1 LGNSLFYLDPLKI
14 FSYTPVLLALSDY
27 GVRHKRKIIGQNGL
41 CPVRLAP
48 VFNLQKK
55 IFIGR
60 SFMGRVAII
69 GVGQSAFVRG
79 YPGSIRELAFEGF
92 KECMADAQV
101 SVKEID
107 ASVICSAPEY
117 DKQRSPAGVF
127 AEYLGLTPQPTFYV
141 ETLCSSSSTGVK
153 LAYSLIKSGLHD
165 VVVVLGFQKMSEISS
180 AESQER
186 MGRGADIQ
194 WESPFG
200 TMMPAYYAMYARAHM
215 KKYGTTPEDLALIRV
230 KASTYGQINEKAVY
244 RKPVALDMF
253 SDPQSPMSGPVAS
266 PLRVGDCCANADGS
280 SCIILASEEKAK
292 ALSKKPVWIL
302 GVGAASSPVNM
313 AGRAL
318 FTGLA
323 VGEEAGKQAY
333 KMAGV
338 SPKDVDVAE
347 VHDCFTI
354 AEMMAYENL
363 GFAKPGEGKDLI
375 KSKETYKEGIIP
387 VNVDGGLL
395 SKGHPI
401 GATGGSQIRTI
412 VLQLRGQAGDMQ
424 VKNPEIGLVHNI
436 GGVGLYGNVTILGR
450 S

>member
-1 LGNSLFYLDPLKI
+1 MGKI
-14 FSYTPVLLALSDY
+14 
-27 GVRHKRKIIGQNGL
+27 G
-41 CPVRLAP
+41 
-48 VFNLQKK
+48 
-55 IFIGR
+55 
-60 SFMGRVAII
+60 II

-79 YPGSIRELAFEGF
+79 FPGSIRELAFEGF
-92 KECMADAQV
+92 REAMQDAGITT
-101 SVKEID
+101 KDIG

-141 ETLCSSSSTGVK
+141 ETLCSSSSMGVR
-153 LAYSLIKSGLHD
+153 LAYSLVKSGLHD
-165 VVVVLGFQKMSEISS
+165 IVAVVGFQKMSEISS

-200 TMMPAYYAMYARAHM
+200 TMMPAYYAMYARGHM
-215 KKYGTTPEDLALIRV
+215 AKYGTTSDDLALIRV
-230 KASTYGQINEKAVY
+230 KAATYGQINEKAVY
-244 RKPVALDMF
+244 RKPVTFEMF
-253 SDPQSPMSGPVAS
+253 SDPENPMSGPVAS

-280 SCIILASEEKAK
+280 SCVIIANEEKCK
-292 ALSKKPVWIL
+292 SFSKKPVWIL
-302 GVGAASSPVNM
+302 GLGAASTAVNM
-313 AGRAL
+313 AGRDL
-318 FTGLA
+318 FSGLT
-323 VGEEAGKQAY
+323 VGQQAGEQAF

-338 SPKDVDVAE
+338 TPKDIDIAE

-375 KSKETYKEGIIP
+375 RSKETYKEGSIP

-412 VLQLRGQAGDMQ
+412 VLQLRGDAGPMQ
-424 VKNPEIGLVHNI
+424 VKDPEIGLVHNI

-450 S
+450 

>member
-1 LGNSLFYLDPLKI
+1 
-14 FSYTPVLLALSDY
+14 
-27 GVRHKRKIIGQNGL
+27 
-41 CPVRLAP
+41 
-48 VFNLQKK
+48 
-55 IFIGR
+55 
-60 SFMGRVAII
+60 MGKVAII

-92 KECMADAQV
+92 REAMQDAQIKP
-101 SVKEID
+101 KEVG
-107 ASVICSAPEY
+107 ASIICSAPEY

-127 AEYLGLTPQPTFYV
+127 AEYLGLTPQPTFYL
-141 ETLCSSSSTGVK
+141 ESLCSSSSMGLRV
-153 LAYSLIKSGLHD
+153 AYSLVKAGLHD
-165 VVVVLGFQKMSEISS
+165 VVAVIGFQKMSEISS

-215 KKYGTTPEDLALIRV
+215 EKYGTTLDDLALIRV
-230 KASTYGQINEKAVY
+230 KAATYGQINEKAVY
-244 RKPVALDMF
+244 RKAVTFDMF
-253 SDPQSPMSGPVAS
+253 SDPNSPMSGPVSS

-280 SCIILASEEKAK
+280 SCVIVANEEKAK
-292 ALSKKPVWIL
+292 ILSKKPVWIMGL
-302 GVGAASSPVNM
+302 GAASTSVNL
-313 AGRAL
+313 AGRDL
-318 FTGLA
+318 FTGLTVA
-323 VGEEAGKQAY
+323 QQAGDQAY

-338 SPKDVDVAE
+338 SAQDIDVAE

-375 KSKETYKEGIIP
+375 KGKETYKEGRIP

-412 VLQLRGQAGDMQ
+412 VLQLRGEAGDMQ
-424 VKNPEIGLVHNI
+424 VKDPALGLVHNI

-450 S
+450 

>member
-1 LGNSLFYLDPLKI
+1 
-14 FSYTPVLLALSDY
+14 
-27 GVRHKRKIIGQNGL
+27 
-41 CPVRLAP
+41 
-48 VFNLQKK
+48 
-55 IFIGR
+55 
-60 SFMGRVAII
+60 MGKVGII

-92 KECMADAQV
+92 RDAMRDAGAAA
-101 SVKEID
+101 KDIG

-127 AEYLGLTPQPTFYV
+127 AEYMGLTPQPTFYV
-141 ETLCSSSSTGVK
+141 ETLCSSSSTGLK
-153 LAYSLIKSGLHD
+153 LAYSLIESGLHD
-165 VVVVLGFQKMSEISS
+165 SVAVIGFQKMSEISS

-200 TMMPAYYAMYARAHM
+200 TMMPAYYAMYARNHM
-215 KKYGTTPEDLALIRV
+215 TTYGTTSEDLSLIRV
-230 KASTYGQINEKAVY
+230 KSSTYGQINEKAVY
-244 RKPVALDMF
+244 RKAVALEMF
-253 SDPQSPMSGPVAS
+253 SDPESPMSGPVAS

-280 SCIILASEEKAK
+280 SCIIVANEEKAR
-292 ALSKKPVWIL
+292 ALSDKPIWIL
-302 GVGAASSPVNM
+302 GLGAASTSVNLAGRDLFNGLSVGIEAGRQAYEM
-313 AGRAL
+313 AGL
-318 FTGLA
+318 T
-323 VGEEAGKQAY
+323 
-333 KMAGV
+333 
-338 SPKDVDVAE
+338 PKDIDVAE

-363 GFAKPGEGKDLI
+363 GFAKPGEGRDLI
-375 KSKETYKEGIIP
+375 RGKETYKEGSIP

-412 VLQLRGQAGDMQ
+412 VLQLRGEAGDMQ
-424 VKNPEIGLVHNI
+424 VKDPKIGLVHNI

-450 S
+450 

>member
-1 LGNSLFYLDPLKI
+1 
-14 FSYTPVLLALSDY
+14 
-27 GVRHKRKIIGQNGL
+27 
-41 CPVRLAP
+41 
-48 VFNLQKK
+48 
-55 IFIGR
+55 
-60 SFMGRVAII
+60 MGKVAII

-92 KECMADAQV
+92 KECMQDAKI
-101 SVKEID
+101 SVKDID
-107 ASVICSAPEY
+107 ASIICSAPEY

-127 AEYLGLTPQPTFYV
+127 AEYLGLTPGPTFYV
-141 ETLCSSSSTGVK
+141 ETLCSSSSTGLK
-153 LAYSLIKSGLHD
+153 LAYSLVKSGLHD
-165 VVVVLGFQKMSEISS
+165 VVAVVGFQKMSEISS

-215 KKYGTTPEDLALIRV
+215 QKYGTTPEDLALIRV

-244 RKPVALDMF
+244 RKSVTLEMF
-253 SDPQSPMSGPVAS
+253 SDPENQMSGPVAS

-280 SCIILASEEKAK
+280 SCVIVASEEKAK
-292 ALSKKPVWIL
+292 ALCKKPVWIL
-302 GVGAASSPVNM
+302 GIGAASTAVNM
-313 AGRAL
+313 AGREL
-318 FTGLA
+318 FTGLTVA
-323 VGEEAGKQAY
+323 QEAGAQAY

-338 SPKDVDVAE
+338 TPKDIDVAE

-354 AEMMAYENL
+354 AEMMAYEAL
-363 GFAKPGEGKDLI
+363 GFAKPGEGRDLI
-375 KSKETYKEGIIP
+375 RSKETYKEGRIP

-412 VLQLRGQAGDMQ
+412 VLQLRGEAGGMQ
-424 VKNPEIGLVHNI
+424 VKDPEIGLVHNI

-450 S
+450 